1 MPRAQSRPQRS
12 HTGRRVSAQSANPH
26 DLEKYREFCVDHGF
40 VFDEKTLYDM
50 RVFSY
55 RQYQKDQAGKQAK
68 NNWDALVAH
77 SRL

>member
-1 MPRAQSRPQRS
+1 MAKPNIQ
-12 HTGRRVSAQSANPH
+12 HNPKVRQIFD

-55 RQYQKDQAGKQAK
+55 RQYQKQQAGKQPK
-68 NNWDALVAH
+68 NNWDDLVAN